1 MNQDYN
7 FLTINRTALSLVFA
21 EMEKTTVNIL
31 WMCVCVCILGLIF
44 KQTLCK
50 HDLIVN
56 VDVNGILR
64 PVNKDV
70 FFKC

>member
-1 MNQDYN
+1 MSFCLMSTDCK
-7 FLTINRTALSLVFA
+7 
-21 EMEKTTVNIL
+21 MEKTTVSIVR
-31 WMCVCVCILGLIF
+31 MCVCVCVCVCILGLIF

-64 PVNKDV
+64 PVNKVV